1 MRGKIGRGTKKNS
14 TQVSLS
20 AKPAEGRG
28 ALGVA
33 VRFGLFVFTVS
44 LASGFIAGMGV
55 KKAAR
60 SRIIT
65 SYNEMRTLTGG
76 LLAKSVNPVKLKTV
90 WTEADKPKPS
100 YQQTLTSLRRFIARD
115 PRLANAFVVRL
126 IKGRVTYVVD
136 PGPNGRREDG
146 RQILQA
152 KIGESIDKPSAN
164 LLLTLKTGRPSLDQ
178 IVLEEPGADVLRS
191 YAALLGRNGKP
202 VAAVCLDV
210 KNAPLAHDLED
221 LEASFEV
228 GIFGAFAFSLLL
240 GVIAGMIVRRLRV
253 TVSEQSSKLGRTEEN
268 LAATAQEAKALN
280 ESLVRTL
287 NAAGC
292 LVWMGHAKIH
302 DGKLSWA
309 AMLKHQSPFAWIEHQ
324 IASGDTFDYLWETLR
339 DPEDEQLWQRAV
351 KEAVAKKSE
360 TISTEYRICRDN
372 GNSYWFSEQLT
383 LAYNPDGTIS
393 LEGFVS
399 DISET
404 RARGEEVRQLAFF
417 DTVTGLINRT
427 KIHEVISFFLS
438 ESPRMGVVGIEI
450 SNFRNIN
457 ESWGAEIGDKLL
469 KAFGATLSE
478 GVASAGIVGRL
489 AGDDFVVIVPDT
501 HAMSWI
507 VGKIDELCQKAIHI
521 DGVEIAKMCRIGYVQ
536 AEDGETATG
545 ILRKAN
551 LALENA
557 RKNQSIYPVIYKPE
571 MSFRAKMRV
580 ELETAMRQALTDGEF
595 HLVFQPIYCN
605 RTKRL
610 VKAEALLRWNSSRF
624 GQVSPATFIPI
635 AEESDIINDL
645 GNYVL
650 DETAKAIKKVI
661 ELTRDES
668 FAISMNLSLRQ
679 LKNTTTLHA
688 FSAAVDRWGITTKNL
703 IIEVTESSI
712 MHDAGECLAMLVQ
725 LQDRGF
731 SLAIDDFGTGYS
743 SLATLA
749 SLPFDILKI
758 DKRFV
763 DGIAVDKKQEEVIG
777 TIIRLAR
784 ALNLQIVAEGIET
797 EPQYEFLAAKQVE
810 FSQGYFFSKPL
821 PLEDLVLLAHNGN
834 DLAA

>member
-1 MRGKIGRGTKKNS
+1 
-14 TQVSLS
+14 
-20 AKPAEGRG
+20 
-28 ALGVA
+28 
-33 VRFGLFVFTVS
+33 
-44 LASGFIAGMGV
+44 
-55 KKAAR
+55 
-60 SRIIT
+60 
-65 SYNEMRTLTGG
+65 
-76 LLAKSVNPVKLKTV
+76 
-90 WTEADKPKPS
+90 
-100 YQQTLTSLRRFIARD
+100 
-115 PRLANAFVVRL
+115 
-126 IKGRVTYVVD
+126 
-136 PGPNGRREDG
+136 
-146 RQILQA
+146 
-152 KIGESIDKPSAN
+152 
-164 LLLTLKTGRPSLDQ
+164 
-178 IVLEEPGADVLRS
+178 
-191 YAALLGRNGKP
+191 
-202 VAAVCLDV
+202 
-210 KNAPLAHDLED
+210 
-221 LEASFEV
+221 
-228 GIFGAFAFSLLL
+228 
-240 GVIAGMIVRRLRV
+240 MIVRRLRV
-253 TVSEQSSKLGRTEEN
+253 AVSEQSTKLGRTEEN
-268 LAATAQEAKALN
+268 LAATVEAAKELN
-280 ESLVRTL
+280 ASLVRTL

-292 LVWMGHAKIH
+292 LIWQGTAKVH

-309 AMLKHQSPFAWIEHQ
+309 GKLKHQSPFAWIEHQ
-324 IASGDTFDYLWETLR
+324 IASGESFDYLWETLR
-339 DPEDEQLWQRAV
+339 DPEDEHLWHRSV
-351 KEAVAKKSE
+351 KDAIAKKQEAV
-360 TISTEYRICRDN
+360 STEYRICREN
-372 GNSYWFSEQLT
+372 GESYWFSEQLT
-383 LAYNPDGTIS
+383 LAYNADGTIT
-393 LEGFVS
+393 LEAFVN

-404 RARGEEVRQLAFF
+404 RERGEEVRRLAFF

-427 KIHEVISFFLS
+427 KIHEVIGILLA

-478 GVASAGIVGRL
+478 GVAAAGIVGRL
-489 AGDDFVVIVPDT
+489 AGDDFVVIVPDP

-507 VGKIDELCQKAIHI
+507 VGKIDELCQKAIYI

-536 AEDGETATG
+536 AEDGENATG

-595 HLVFQPIYCN
+595 YLVFQPIYCN
-605 RTKRL
+605 KTKRL

-650 DETAKAIKKVI
+650 DETAKAIKQVI
-661 ELTRDES
+661 ELTRDDH

-679 LKNTTTLHA
+679 LKNTATLNA
-688 FSAAVDRWGITTKNL
+688 FSTAVDRWGITTKNL
-703 IIEVTESSI
+703 IIEVTESAI

-731 SLAIDDFGTGYS
+731 NLAIDDFGTGYS

-797 EPQYEFLAAKQVE
+797 EPQFEFLAEKGVE
-810 FSQGYFFSKPL
+810 YSQGYFFSKPL
-821 PLEDLVLLAHNGN
+821 PLEDLVLLAQNGN